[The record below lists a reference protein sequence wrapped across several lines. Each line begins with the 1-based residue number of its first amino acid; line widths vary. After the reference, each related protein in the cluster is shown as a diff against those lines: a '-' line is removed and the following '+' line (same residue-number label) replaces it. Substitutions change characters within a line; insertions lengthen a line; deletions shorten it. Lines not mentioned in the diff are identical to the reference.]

1 MFALHLY
8 HTTSKSYTLL
18 FFYYMYYTIHSS
30 KHSTDKLI
38 KQNLLSVSMS

>member
-18 FFYYMYYTIHSS
+18 FFYYMYIYNSFVKTF
-30 KHSTDKLI
+30 
-38 KQNLLSVSMS
+38 NG